1 MHIVDLDKS
10 CFLVKFVNEQDY
22 FKTLTGGPWIILDRY
37 LIVHQ
42 WDQNF
47 RVSDELPNKLVA
59 WIRFPHLPI
68 QFYHGQI
75 LSSLGNLIGRTVK
88 IDFMT
93 QRTDRG
99 KFARIAVEIDLNMPL
114 PLVIELD
121 GCLQLVEYE
130 NIPTLCFGCVRVGHD
145 REAFP
150 ASSASKDPSDP
161 VLPNEN
167 ALASPPSSAAP
178 DSFGPW
184 MIASRRMRKPIKES
198 TPAKESAIHKA
209 DFVTVKGKG
218 KVSRSGDSSELAR
231 SSKGKS
237 NAEDPKSGTKSKE
250 GTVSEIMGS
259 DKFGGNDGATL
270 AGPKGGVNVPEVQLS
285 NDKPKEKKKRG
296 RPKATL
302 AYPVATPKGT
312 EPTHSDASKSVCMSE
327 ASGSAGTPSHTENG
341 GFSAQVSE
349 PGLLFAGLIGDALL
363 ATLTRSPD
371 ESSKI
376 KRFRKTAPIGV
387 NKITSKLKPART
399 VARLSVSGLQKEG

>member
-130 NIPTLCFGCVRVGHD
+130 NIPTLCFGC
-145 REAFP
+145 
-150 ASSASKDPSDP
+150 
-161 VLPNEN
+161 
-167 ALASPPSSAAP
+167 PSSAAP